1 VEPVTADALASLAA
15 GLAVLTGAAL
25 AYSFAV
31 YPLVLRLAARRPAPP
46 VPAGAD
52 SDGRREVSV
61 VLVVKNEAA
70 RLRRRVEDLLA
81 QAGEVARL
89 EIVLVV
95 DRSADAT
102 ADVARELAAECP
114 AVQAHILG
122 EGETGKACGINL
134 GVARARAPLVV
145 FCDARQ
151 SFRPGSLG
159 RLVAAFA
166 EPGVGAVTGVV
177 RPAGDG
183 HRAELVAAYRRY
195 DDRLR
200 ELEAR
205 VDSAVQCAGAISAVR
220 RSLFVPLPAGLI
232 LDDMWV
238 PQQVVRQGYRVAVA
252 PGAVADDPLRPTFRE
267 ELRRK
272 ARTLA
277 GNFQL
282 AREMPGLLT
291 PAGNPRLWWMV
302 WSHKYL
308 RLLVPVFSAACILA
322 GLFSADPWLRG
333 LGALVALGLVAGAA
347 IAWACRERA
356 IDSVGLPLRLA
367 GSVFLANASIV
378 AAAASFASGAE
389 AGLWRR

>member
-1 VEPVTADALASLAA
+1 MAEALASLAA
-15 GLAVLTGAAL
+15 GLAALTGAAL

-31 YPLVLRLAARRPAPP
+31 YPLVLRLAARRRAAPGS
-46 VPAGAD
+46 AGAD
-52 SDGRREVSV
+52 GDGRREVSV

-70 RLRRRVEDLLA
+70 GLRARVEDLLA
-81 QAGEVARL
+81 QAGEVAGL
-89 EIVLVV
+89 EIVVVV
-95 DRSADAT
+95 DRSSDAT
-102 ADVARELAAECP
+102 EAVARELAAEFP
-114 AVQAHILG
+114 AVQAHALG
-122 EGETGKACGINL
+122 EGEAGKACGINL
-134 GVARARAPLVV
+134 GVARAGAPLVV

-151 SFRPGSLG
+151 RFRPGSLG
-159 RLVAAFA
+159 RLVEPFA
-166 EPGVGAVTGVV
+166 DPGVGAVTGVV

-183 HRAELVAAYRRY
+183 HGTGLVAAYRRY
-195 DDRLR
+195 DDCLR

-252 PGAVADDPLRPTFRE
+252 ADAVADDPLRPTFRE

-291 PAGNPRLWWMV
+291 PSGNPRLWWMV

-308 RLLVPVFSAACILA
+308 RLLVPVFFAACILA

-333 LGALVALGLVAGAA
+333 LGALVALGLAAGAA
-347 IAWACRERA
+347 IAWTCRERA

-367 GSVFLANASIV
+367 ATVFLANASIV
-378 AAAASFASGAE
+378 AAAASFAAGGE